1 MQEGGFGHWEWSG
14 SYPEGAS
21 GYARRMHAWPAS
33 EVPALPGKGRDL
45 RIHDTATGGLVT
57 LDPGP
62 VARIYVCG
70 ITPYDATHMGHA
82 ATYNAFDLVQR
93 VWLDTKRQVHY
104 VQNVTDVDDPLLER
118 AVRDGIEWDGLAE
131 RETALFRE
139 DMTALRMLPPQHYI
153 GAVEAI
159 PGIVP
164 LVERLRD
171 SGAAYELE
179 GDIYFS
185 VEADPHFGSVSNL
198 DAEAMRLLSAERGGD
213 PERPGKKNPLD
224 PMLWMAAREGEPS
237 WDGGSLGQGRPGWHI
252 ECVAI
257 ALDHL
262 GMGFDVQGGGSDLAF
277 PHHEMGASHAQALT
291 GEFPM
296 AKAYVHA
303 GMVGLDGEKM
313 SKSKGN
319 LVFVSKLRRDG
330 VDPAAIRL
338 ALLAHH
344 YRSDWEW
351 TDQVLADAVARLERW
366 RAAVSRPD
374 GLPAEA
380 LVEEIREALAGDL
393 DSPAALTAVDR
404 WAEAQS
410 AGGGT
415 DEGAPGVV
423 SRAVDALLGV
433 AL

>member
-1 MQEGGFGHWEWSG
+1 
-14 SYPEGAS
+14 
-21 GYARRMHAWPAS
+21 MHGWPAS
-33 EVPALPGKGRDL
+33 EVPALPGQGRDL
-45 RIHDTATGGLVT
+45 RIHDTATGGRVP

-118 AVRDGIEWDGLAE
+118 AVATGVDWTALAE

-139 DMTALRMLPPQHYI
+139 DMTALRMLPPRHYI

-159 PGIVP
+159 PRIIP
-164 LVERLRD
+164 LVERLREA
-171 SGAAYELE
+171 GAAYELD

-185 VEADPHFGSVSNL
+185 VASDPHFGGVSGL

-213 PERPGKKNPLD
+213 PEREGKKNPLD
-224 PMLWMAAREGEPS
+224 PMLWMAARDGEPS
-237 WDGGSLGQGRPGWHI
+237 WDGGSLGPGRPGWHI

-257 ALDHL
+257 ALEHL

-291 GEFPM
+291 GEHPF
-296 AKAYVHA
+296 AKTYVHA
-303 GMVGLDGEKM
+303 GMVALDGEKM

-319 LVFVSKLRRDG
+319 LVFVSALRRDG

-338 ALLAHH
+338 TLLAHH

-351 TDQVLADAVARLERW
+351 TDAVLTEAQDRLARW

-374 GLPAEA
+374 GPPAEELLA
-380 LVEEIREALAGDL
+380 EVRAALADDL
-393 DSPAALTAVDR
+393 DAPTALAAVDR
-404 WAEAQS
+404 WAARQQ
-410 AGGGT
+410 ADGGT
-415 DEGAPGVV
+415 DEGAPGLV
-423 SRAVDALLGV
+423 SRAVNALLGV

>member
-1 MQEGGFGHWEWSG
+1 
-14 SYPEGAS
+14 
-21 GYARRMHAWPAS
+21 MHAWPAS
-33 EVPALPGKGRDL
+33 EVPALPGQGRDL
-45 RIHDTATGGLVT
+45 RIHDTATGGRVT
-57 LDPGP
+57 LAPGP

-118 AVRDGIEWDGLAE
+118 AVATGVDWTALAE
-131 RETALFRE
+131 RETSLFRE
-139 DMTALRMLPPQHYI
+139 DMTALRMLPPRHYI

-164 LVERLRD
+164 LVERLREA
-171 SGAAYELE
+171 GAAYDLD
-179 GDIYFS
+179 GDVYFS
-185 VEADPHFGSVSNL
+185 VAADPHFGEVSGL

-213 PERPGKKNPLD
+213 PEREGKKNPLD
-224 PMLWMAAREGEPS
+224 PMLWMAARDGEPS
-237 WDGGSLGQGRPGWHI
+237 WDGGSLGRGRPGWHI

-257 ALDHL
+257 ALDLL
-262 GMGFDVQGGGSDLAF
+262 GMGFDIQGGGSDLAF

-291 GEFPM
+291 GEHPF

-303 GMVGLDGEKM
+303 GMVGLHGEKM

-319 LVFVSKLRRDG
+319 LVFVSKVRRDG
-330 VDPAAIRL
+330 TDPAAIRL

-344 YRSDWEW
+344 YRADWEW
-351 TDQVLADAVARLERW
+351 TDAVLEQAVERLARW

-374 GLPAEA
+374 GPSADA
-380 LVEEIREALAGDL
+380 LLEEMRTALADDL
-393 DSPAALTAVDR
+393 DSPAALAAVDR
-404 WAEAQS
+404 WAAAQES
-410 AGGGT
+410 GGGS
-415 DEGAPGVV
+415 DEGAPGLV

>member
-1 MQEGGFGHWEWSG
+1 M
-14 SYPEGAS
+14 Y
-21 GYARRMHAWPAS
+21 AWPAS

-45 RIHDTATGGLVT
+45 RIHDTATGGPVT
-57 LDPGP
+57 PDTGP

-118 AVRDGIEWDGLAE
+118 AVRDGVDWVALAE
-131 RETALFRE
+131 KETALFRE
-139 DMTALRMLPPQHYI
+139 DMTALRMLPPKHYI

-171 SGAAYELE
+171 AGAAYDLD

-185 VEADPHFGSVSNL
+185 VGSDPNFGRVSNL
-198 DAEAMRLLSAERGGD
+198 DAAAMRLLSAERGGD
-213 PERPGKKNPLD
+213 PDRPGKKNPLD

-237 WDGGSLGQGRPGWHI
+237 WDGGTLGQGRPGWHI

-277 PHHEMGASHAQALT
+277 PHHEMGASHAQVLT

-313 SKSKGN
+313 SKSRGN
-319 LVFVSKLRRDG
+319 LVFVSALRREG

-338 ALLAHH
+338 ALHAHH

-351 TDQVLADAVARLERW
+351 TDGVLEDAAARLGRW

-374 GLPAEA
+374 GPSA
-380 LVEEIREALAGDL
+380 LTVVEEMREALANDL
-393 DSPAALTAVDR
+393 DAPAALAAVDR
-404 WAEAQS
+404 WAALQRDR
-410 AGGGT
+410 GGS
-415 DEGAPGVV
+415 DESAPGIV

>member
-1 MQEGGFGHWEWSG
+1 
-14 SYPEGAS
+14 
-21 GYARRMHAWPAS
+21 MHAWPAS
-33 EVPALPGKGRDL
+33 EVPALPGTGRDL
-45 RIHDTATGGLVT
+45 QIHDTATRGTIT
-57 LDPGP
+57 LAPGP

-70 ITPYDATHMGHA
+70 ITPYDATHIGHA

-93 VWLDTKRQVHY
+93 VWLDTKRQVVY

-118 AVRDGIEWDGLAE
+118 ALRDNQDWTELAE

-171 SGAAYELE
+171 AGAAYELD
-179 GDIYFS
+179 GDVYFS
-185 VEADPHFGSVSNL
+185 VESDPHFGKVSNL

-213 PERPGKKNPLD
+213 PDRAGKKNPLD
-224 PMLWMAAREGEPS
+224 PMLWMAARPGEPS
-237 WDGGSLGQGRPGWHI
+237 WDGGSLGRGRPGWHI

-262 GMGFDVQGGGSDLAF
+262 GMTFDIQGGGSDLAF
-277 PHHEMGASHAQALT
+277 PHHEMGASHAQVLT

-303 GMVGLDGEKM
+303 GMVALHGEKM

-319 LVFVSKLRRDG
+319 LVFVSALRRAG

-338 ALLAHH
+338 ALLSHH
-344 YRSDWEW
+344 YRADWEW
-351 TDQVLADAVARLERW
+351 TDEVLAEAVARLERW

-374 GLPAEA
+374 GIPADA
-380 LVEEIREALAGDL
+380 LVEEVREALANDL
-393 DSPAALTAVDR
+393 DAPAALAAVDR
-404 WAEAQS
+404 WVELQIA
-410 AGGGT
+410 T
-415 DEGAPGVV
+415 DGDDESAPGLV
-423 SRAVDALLGV
+423 SRTVDALLGV